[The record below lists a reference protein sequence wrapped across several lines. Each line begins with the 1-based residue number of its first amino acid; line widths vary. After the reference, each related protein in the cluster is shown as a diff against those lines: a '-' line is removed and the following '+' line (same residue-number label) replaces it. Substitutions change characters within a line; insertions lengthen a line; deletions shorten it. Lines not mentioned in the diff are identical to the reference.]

1 MPSSTSNSNPLEAV
15 RTTPDHNWVKLVLVV
30 CMLSAGVVAGWELFW
45 RSKGYAPSLNDDKD
59 LWALNRQ
66 KLIGHPKLTA
76 VIGSSRILYG
86 LDLYEWE
93 KTFKTL
99 PVQLATVATNPNVY
113 LDYLA
118 NKTDFAGTLL
128 VGIEPNIFFA
138 PEGAPI
144 DIPTGNIRHY
154 ETFSYAQKW
163 SHSISVPLE
172 KNLAF
177 LETEDLSLKNLVK
190 AIPLKN
196 RPTAKVPPT
205 LPPFLLHVDE
215 NRQGAMIKRVET
227 DLEFQTRVKNIW
239 VNYFIPP
246 APPAGVSQEQFMAMF
261 AQHMNQV
268 LKTAAAN
275 VQKIKDRGGRII
287 MIRYPS
293 SGRIEKLET
302 TLFPNAMFWDRIIGE
317 VKPDLAI
324 SYQDHPELQGFVCP
338 EDSHLRLEDGLRFT
352 QGLIKIIGKELP
364 GYQAEGVQ

>member
-1 MPSSTSNSNPLEAV
+1 MPSSTSNSNPLELV
-15 RTTPDHNWVKLVLVV
+15 RTTPNQNWVRLAWIVV
-30 CMLSAGVVAGWELFW
+30 ILSAAVVAGWESFW
-45 RSKGYAPSLNDDKD
+45 RLKGYAPSLNDDKD
-59 LWALNRQ
+59 LWALNRM
-66 KLIGHPKLTA
+66 KLIGHPKRTV

-86 LDLYEWE
+86 LNLYEWE
-93 KTFKTL
+93 KAFKTM

-128 VGIEPNIFFA
+128 IGVEPNIFFA

-163 SHSISVPLE
+163 SHTLSKPLE
-172 KNLAF
+172 NNLAF

-196 RPTAKVPPT
+196 RPHAQVPPT

-239 VNYFIPP
+239 VNYFNPP
-246 APPAGVSQEQFMAMF
+246 APPAGVT
-261 AQHMNQV
+261 H
-268 LKTAAAN
+268 
-275 VQKIKDRGGRII
+275 
-287 MIRYPS
+287 
-293 SGRIEKLET
+293 
-302 TLFPNAMFWDRIIGE
+302 
-317 VKPDLAI
+317 
-324 SYQDHPELQGFVCP
+324 
-338 EDSHLRLEDGLRFT
+338 
-352 QGLIKIIGKELP
+352 
-364 GYQAEGVQ
+364 

>member
-15 RTTPDHNWVKLVLVV
+15 RTTPDHNWVRLFIIV
-30 CMLSAGVVAGWELFW
+30 CILSAALVGGWEIFW
-45 RSKGYAPSLNDDKD
+45 RAKGYAPSLNDDKD

-66 KLIGHPKLTA
+66 KLIGHPKMTA

-86 LDLYEWE
+86 LNLYEWA
-93 KTFKTL
+93 KSFKTL

-128 VGIEPNIFFA
+128 MGIEPNIFFA

-144 DIPTGNIRHY
+144 DIPSGNIRHY

-163 SHSISVPLE
+163 SHAISVPLE

-177 LETEDLSLKNLVK
+177 LETEDLSLKNLMK

-196 RPTAKVPPT
+196 RPEAKVPPT

-215 NRQGAMIKRVET
+215 NRQGAMIRRVET

-239 VNYFIPP
+239 VNYFTPP
-246 APPAGVSQEQFMAMF
+246 APPAGVTHKQFIEMF
-261 AQHMNQV
+261 AQHMNHV
-268 LKTAAAN
+268 LKVAAIN

-293 SGRIEKLET
+293 SGKIQELEA
-302 TLFPNAMFWDRIIGE
+302 TLFPNALFWDRIVRE

-324 SYQDHPELQGFVCP
+324 SYQDHQELKGFICP
-338 EDSHLRLEDGLRFT
+338 EDSHLRPEDGLKFT
-352 QGLIKIIGKELP
+352 QGLIKIIGKSLP
-364 GYQAEGVQ
+364 GYQLEDVL